1 MYRNELENLLRRGQN
16 IPAIMLYGDSHFLI
30 DYYVNMFSKK
40 EDANLL
46 SLYHDEYNF
55 ASAKAHLSQGSLFG
69 GDSVLLIKTAKKI
82 AKKELDTLLA
92 LIQKNTYNTFI
103 YAYYGPDM
111 RTSAKSFNK
120 KSRGI
125 EVRLFN
131 PNPSEARGLLL
142 QEVQKKKI
150 DLNSHCATH
159 LLDSQNGD
167 LALAFNEL
175 SKLQNIE
182 GTITTK
188 DIDDLVYGVGEVK
201 MEQFM
206 DQLLMKKDFRE
217 NLLYILESGEDE
229 IRVVTSLSTYI
240 TQLYLFYI
248 QIKRNGIVDSRAVMG
263 FKLPPQIEKARG
275 QFSIRFKQDQY
286 DALLDLLLQTE
297 LKMKSSG
304 KMDKNAL
311 LLAMLI
317 KLQSLL

>member
-1 MYRNELENLLRRGQN
+1 MYRNELENIIRRGQN
-16 IPAIMLYGDSHFLI
+16 VPAIMLYGDSHFLI
-30 DYYVNMFSKK
+30 DYYVNIFSKK
-40 EDANLL
+40 EDTNLL

-69 GDSVLLIKTAKKI
+69 GDSVLLIKTEKKI
-82 AKKELDTLLA
+82 PKKELDTLLS
-92 LIQKNTYNTFI
+92 LIQKSPDNTFI

-111 RTSAKSFNK
+111 KTSSKAFNK
-120 KSRGI
+120 KSGGI
-125 EVRLFN
+125 EVRLFA
-131 PNPSEARGLLL
+131 PNLSEARGLLL
-142 QEVQKKKI
+142 QEVQKQNI
-150 DLNSHCATH
+150 QLDAHCATH

-167 LALAFNEL
+167 LTLAFSEL
-175 SKLQNIE
+175 SKLQSLSRV
-182 GTITTK
+182 ITTK
-188 DIDDLVYGVGEVK
+188 DIDNLVYGVGEVK

-248 QIKRNGIVDSRAVMG
+248 QIKLNGIADSRAIMG
-263 FKLPPQIEKARG
+263 FKLPPKIEKERA
-275 QFSIRFKQDQY
+275 QFSIRFKQAQY
-286 DALLDLLLQTE
+286 DALLELLLEVE